1 MTTRAPSPAPAPS
14 SLPGPWHI
22 AWVKGG
28 HARVAS
34 IAVDAIVLSSTIP
47 SPPGSRLEGRL
58 LVEAGATAATGA
70 TGATGETAATSAT
83 IRVKIHGSKRQPDG
97 AFILEGRVLDAT
109 REVRARLALAGA
121 AAG

>member
-1 MTTRAPSPAPAPS
+1 MTTRAPSPAPS
-14 SLPGPWHI
+14 SVPGPWHI

-58 LVEAGATAATGA
+58 LVEAGATD
-70 TGATGETAATSAT
+70 ATGETAATSAT